1 MNNITVKV
9 SIGEILDKLSIL
21 NIKKNKITDKDKLIH
36 VENEY
41 SELYEKSYHFL
52 DSVDVKD
59 LYEKLEYTNNK
70 LWDIEDKIRKLER
83 ENIFNNLFIEVARS
97 VYKTNDQRFFY
108 KNKINELTNSEIKEQ
123 KGYC

>member
-21 NIKKNKITDKDKLIH
+21 SIKRNKITDKDKLVHI
-36 VENEY
+36 ENEY
-41 SELYEKSYHFL
+41 NELYEKSYHFL
-52 DSVDVKD
+52 DSVDVKY

-70 LWDIEDKIRKLER
+70 LWDIEDRIRELER
-83 ENIFNNLFIEVARS
+83 ENIFNDLFIEVARS

>member
-21 NIKKNKITDKDKLIH
+21 SIKKNKIADKDKLVHI
-36 VENEY
+36 ENEY
-41 SELYEKSYHFL
+41 SELYEKSFHFL
-52 DSVDVKD
+52 DNVDVKY
-59 LYEKLEYTNNK
+59 LYEKLENTNNK
-70 LWDIEDKIRKLER
+70 LWDIEDRIRELER
-83 ENIFNNLFIEVARS
+83 ENIFNDLFIEVARA

>member
-9 SIGEILDKLSIL
+9 SIGQILDKLSIL